1 MDIDKTL
8 MFTDLGGE
16 VKRVRRLIDYNNQ
29 SWSAFNPS
37 IAYSPGEGLAMLV
50 RSSNYLHTTDGSV
63 VVTEGNL
70 IHNRMYFCKIFDD
83 LAFGDFTLINFF
95 GFNFPLSRGVEDGKL
110 YWRDDGWE
118 FTGVVREPDGV
129 PYPRMA
135 TFRLSDGE
143 ATLLKLYD
151 DPWMGNTP
159 EKNWMSPYEKN
170 PSFDYIYSSS
180 SIYKDGSVVK
190 VRDVPD
196 EYKNLRGTSNLWELS
211 DGNYLA
217 LVHTTRLTKNTYY
230 DPARFGIV
238 SSNLRDYDHMFA
250 VYDNSGKLIKISKNF
265 KFLKPGIEYAS
276 GLVVKNKT
284 VIISFGRSDMSSY
297 FATIDLE
304 AVLNI
309 LKDV

>member
-1 MDIDKTL
+1 MNIDKTL
-8 MFTDLGGE
+8 MFTDLGGK

-29 SWSAFNPS
+29 LWSAFNPS
-37 IAYSPGEGLAMLV
+37 IAYSPGEGLAMLI
-50 RSSNYLHTTDGSV
+50 RSSNYLHTIDGSV

-83 LAFGDFTLINFF
+83 LTFGDFIPINFF

-159 EKNWMSPYEKN
+159 EKNWMSSYEKN

-196 EYKNLRGTSNLWELS
+196 KYKNLRGTSNLWRLS

-217 LVHTTRLTKNTYY
+217 LVHTTHLTKNTYY
-230 DPARFGIV
+230 DPARFGVV

-250 VYDNSGKLIKISKNF
+250 VYDSSGKLIKISKNF
-265 KFLKPGIEYAS
+265 KFLKSGIEYAS

-284 VIISFGRSDMSSY
+284 VIVSFGRSDMSSY
-297 FATIDLE
+297 FATIDLDK
-304 AVLNI
+304 VLEM
-309 LKDV
+309 LEEV